1 MILLA
6 TYYLLLSII
15 TIAIVHIQEEREG
28 RVLQE
33 AFYLTGMCP
42 YQSLTNTISIRIE
55 RKASKNNMIART
67 AWFMRNRCQKRPCSL
82 LRIVL

>member
-42 YQSLTNTISIRIE
+42 YQSLTNTIQFNSDRE
-55 RKASKNNMIART
+55 KGV
-67 AWFMRNRCQKRPCSL
+67 QKQYDCEDSL
-82 LRIVL
+82 VYEKQVSETPL

>member
-33 AFYLTGMCP
+33 AFYLTGMFP
-42 YQSLTNTISIRIE
+42 YQSLTNTIQFGSRE
-55 RKASKNNMIART
+55 R
-67 AWFMRNRCQKRPCSL
+67 RPKT
-82 LRIVL
+82 I